1 MKKILLIIHILV
13 LITSTK
19 VVAQISNKTDS
30 SESLFQTL
38 KEDTSLLKNRLSEFL
53 DCYCLQ
59 TFVNNELKYKK
70 SKKKVNF
77 CFYNYISSSLFL
89 NIPYEVFDSIANNYV
104 IENFE
109 NHLKYYPDEYSSNY
123 FSICKYADKKLKE
136 KYLSMLVYFIGIK
149 RE

>member
-70 SKKKVNF
+70 SKKKLNF
-77 CFYNYISSSLFL
+77 G
-89 NIPYEVFDSIANNYV
+89 
-104 IENFE
+104 
-109 NHLKYYPDEYSSNY
+109 
-123 FSICKYADKKLKE
+123 
-136 KYLSMLVYFIGIK
+136 FITI
-149 RE
+149 